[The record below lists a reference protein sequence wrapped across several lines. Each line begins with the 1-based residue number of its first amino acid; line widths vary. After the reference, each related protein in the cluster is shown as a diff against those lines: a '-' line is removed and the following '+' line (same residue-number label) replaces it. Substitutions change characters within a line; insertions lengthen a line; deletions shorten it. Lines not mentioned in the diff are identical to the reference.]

1 MTCIADANV
10 LFPLLVRGHVAH
22 EAARR
27 WWEKQLDGN
36 VGLCL
41 LTRLAVMRLLTN
53 RAAMNGAPI
62 APDDAFGAWH
72 ALADDPRSL
81 YIEAAPSSHETWFVS
96 YVTGR
101 QPTPNLWTDA
111 WLAALAKSLNCELTT
126 FDRGFASFKE
136 LRMRLLTT
144 DADG

>member
-22 EAARR
+22 EAAQQ
-27 WWEKQLDGN
+27 WWETQPDSN

-53 RAAMNGAPI
+53 RAAMNGAPV
-62 APDDAFGAWH
+62 APNQALDAWQV
-72 ALADDPRSL
+72 LANDPRSVYL
-81 YIEAAPSSHETWFVS
+81 DAVPPSHEAFLVSFV
-96 YVTGR
+96 TRR

-111 WLAALAKSLNCELTT
+111 WLAALARSLNCELTT
-126 FDRGFASFKE
+126 FDRGFKSFE
-136 LRMRLLTT
+136 GLRMRLL
-144 DADG
+144 AMSPE

>member
-1 MTCIADANV
+1 MTCIADPNV

-22 EAARR
+22 ATAFR
-27 WWEKQLDGN
+27 WWEKQPNGN

-62 APDDAFGAWH
+62 SPGDTLAVWH

-81 YIEAAPSSHETWFVS
+81 YVDTVPPSHEGCFVPL
-96 YVTGR
+96 VQGR

-111 WLAALAKSLNCELTT
+111 WLAALAQSLDYELTT
-126 FDRGFASFKE
+126 FDRGFTSFE
-136 LRMRLLTT
+136 GLRLHLLWVEV
-144 DADG
+144 G